1 MKTRTVASLL
11 SFFWMSSLFSFS
23 SGDAMITGAMTS
35 ENERYSAVTEVGVL
49 FEELELTVNTVGVPK
64 SLSLSSRPTNE
75 VEIESGN
82 IVPLID
88 GANINI
94 DDLEDLLIS
103 GDITLLAS
111 GDIIV
116 EDDFSPQLTSTRTL
130 TFKSGRDLVFQ
141 NDADINS
148 SISSLH
154 VVLWADSDGDEAGGV
169 LLDSN
174 SSISTNN
181 GHLWIGGGSGEA
193 TWNGLDVGDS
203 FAVGLTALASGSF
216 QPYSGIHLLG
226 EILNLG
232 TGDVYLNGKSTETNN
247 ANGIGIR
254 LNGMD
259 INAHQIYMAGVGSEN
274 ENTSGNTN
282 RGNWGVGLENTSI
295 TATGGLIVEGV
306 AGGQK
311 SGENGGYNYGISW
324 IIILH
329 FED

>member
-1 MKTRTVASLL
+1 
-11 SFFWMSSLFSFS
+11 
-23 SGDAMITGAMTS
+23 
-35 ENERYSAVTEVGVL
+35 
-49 FEELELTVNTVGVPK
+49 LECQK

-130 TFKSGRDLVFQ
+130 TFKSGRDLFFRMMLT
-141 NDADINS
+141 
-148 SISSLH
+148 SILVSLLLH
-154 VVLWADSDGDEAGGV
+154 VVLWADSDGDKAGGV

-181 GHLWIGGGSGEA
+181 GHLWIGGGSGQA

-203 FAVGLTALASGSF
+203 FAVGLTALASGGF

-282 RGNWGVGLENTSI
+282 RGNWGVGLET
-295 TATGGLIVEGV
+295 LPLQQLVV
-306 AGGQK
+306 
-311 SGENGGYNYGISW
+311 
-324 IIILH
+324 
-329 FED
+329 